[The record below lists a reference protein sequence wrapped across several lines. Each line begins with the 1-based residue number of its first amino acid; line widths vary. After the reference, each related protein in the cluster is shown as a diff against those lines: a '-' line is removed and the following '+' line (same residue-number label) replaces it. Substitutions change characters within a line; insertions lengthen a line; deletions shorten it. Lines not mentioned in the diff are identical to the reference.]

1 MLQKCLD
8 MFGFE
13 WFFVYLAISAFTGM
27 RQAEVIGL
35 DVDKIDFDKNIIKV
49 RQQYTRN
56 ELKGKLKTKSSYR
69 DVDMFPL
76 LASILKTY
84 IIKKRIF
91 KGALLKGDTGS
102 NRANS
107 SFMLKKYWK
116 PLKVAC
122 GFEKMKGLTPHSLR
136 GCFTDFCLEE
146 SIDDKF
152 VQGTLGHSNITTTK
166 NIYAKKTKKMS
177 ENYKH
182 KMQEVCEEFT
192 QKLNWNF

>member
-8 MFGFE
+8 VFGFE

-69 DVDMFPL
+69 DIDMFPL
-76 LASILKTY
+76 FASILKTY

-91 KGALLKGDTGS
+91 KGALLKGNTGS

-116 PLKVAC
+116 CQMGGFPCLSQEDVLMLANSALIKSC
-122 GFEKMKGLTPHSLR
+122 GR
-136 GCFTDFCLEE
+136 
-146 SIDDKF
+146 
-152 VQGTLGHSNITTTK
+152 TLWHLQIFQHFRIAIVNNHAI
-166 NIYAKKTKKMS
+166 
-177 ENYKH
+177 
-182 KMQEVCEEFT
+182 
-192 QKLNWNF
+192 